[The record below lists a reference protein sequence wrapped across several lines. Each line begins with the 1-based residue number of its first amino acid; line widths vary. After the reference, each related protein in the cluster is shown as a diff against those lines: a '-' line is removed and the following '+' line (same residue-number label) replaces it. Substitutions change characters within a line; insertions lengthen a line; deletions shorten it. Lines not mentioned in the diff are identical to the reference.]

1 MMTIP
6 SHFSPGFH
14 IHEPCHVSDT
24 TPSKILMCE
33 GLHVQS
39 SRSELSIAL
48 VKSSLKY
55 ILKENFYRTQVHYLQ
70 IPVSFLSYPPQKY
83 QGDIKQLYFK
93 SLLIDETINQRL

>member
-6 SHFSPGFH
+6 SHFPPGFQ

-33 GLHVQS
+33 GPHVQS

-48 VKSSLKY
+48 VKSSPKY
-55 ILKENFYRTQVHYLQ
+55 ILKNNFYRTQVHYLQ
-70 IPVSFLSYPPQKY
+70 IPVSFLSYPAQKY
-83 QGDIKQLYFK
+83 QGDIINIIKQLYFK
-93 SLLIDETINQRL
+93 